1 MSVDEVEPIEAEA
14 EDENAVAP
22 QATHLAST
30 QTVTH
35 EYLTQSGKAMR
46 ETVRTDGTVTSVLDF
61 IYDESGK
68 PFALVDQLSAQPKTY
83 YYVLNLQGD
92 AVKLIDQDGAEAAV
106 YAYYKPLVKNAAK
119 SIAKKF
125 TSATIRSFTIW
136 CS

>member
-1 MSVDEVEPIEAEA
+1 M
-14 EDENAVAP
+14 
-22 QATHLAST
+22 
-30 QTVTH
+30 
-35 EYLTQSGKAMR
+35 
-46 ETVRTDGTVTSVLDF
+46 LDF

-68 PFALVDQLSAQPKTY
+68 PFAVIDQLSAQPNTY

-92 AVKLIDQDGAEAAV
+92 VIDQDGAEAAV

>member
-1 MSVDEVEPIEAEA
+1 MCDSCCAC
-14 EDENAVAP
+14 
-22 QATHLAST
+22 THLAST

-35 EYLTQSGKAMR
+35 EYLTQSGKVMR
-46 ETVRTDGTVTSVLDF
+46 ETVKTDGTVTTVLDF

-68 PFALVDQLSAQPKTY
+68 PFAMIDQLSAQPKTY

-92 AVKLIDQDGAEAAV
+92 VVKLINQDGAEAAV

>member
-1 MSVDEVEPIEAEA
+1 MCDSCCAC
-14 EDENAVAP
+14 
-22 QATHLAST
+22 THLAST

-35 EYLTQSGKAMR
+35 EYLTQSGKVMR
-46 ETVRTDGTVTSVLDF
+46 ETVKTDGTVTTVLDF

-68 PFALVDQLSAQPKTY
+68 PFAMVDQLSAQPKTY

-92 AVKLIDQDGAEAAV
+92 VVKLIDQDGAEAAV